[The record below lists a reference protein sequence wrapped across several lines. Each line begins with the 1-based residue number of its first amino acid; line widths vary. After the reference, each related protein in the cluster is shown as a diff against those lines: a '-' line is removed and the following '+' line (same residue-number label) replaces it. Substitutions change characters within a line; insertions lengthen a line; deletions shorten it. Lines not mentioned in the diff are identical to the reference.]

1 MLVAERVY
9 HMPVLYLKLTKIVE
23 YNYKSD
29 NKVVYN
35 YINVEYNYKSDKKIV
50 YNYINGRV

>member
-1 MLVAERVY
+1 
-9 HMPVLYLKLTKIVE
+9 MPVLYLKLTKIVE

-29 NKVVYN
+29 NKVDYN